1 MSYLQE
7 LLNCKLGV
15 RKGGGAGTLPW
26 EYPKYN
32 INSKDL
38 TFQHDGKIDQ
48 SINKNKIIYVI

>member
-32 INSKDL
+32 ITSKDL
-38 TFQHDGKIDQ
+38 TFQHDGKQD
-48 SINKNKIIYVI
+48 